1 MRIRT
6 QKTTYTV
13 SVYRGAD
20 RASFEVKP
28 LDPSENAKLL
38 KKHTTHKRV
47 KSQMVEDVDFV
58 AFRLDKICKTIIG
71 WDLKDE
77 DGADFPCTDEN
88 KKTAFLLNADIINEA
103 MEKADEIAEG
113 KVLDEEEQAKN

>member
-1 MRIRT
+1 
-6 QKTTYTV
+6 
-13 SVYRGAD
+13 
-20 RASFEVKP
+20 
-28 LDPSENAKLL
+28 
-38 KKHTTHKRV
+38 
-47 KSQMVEDVDFV
+47 
-58 AFRLDKICKTIIG
+58 
-71 WDLKDE
+71 LKDE